1 MNDNDYVLLQN
12 NKDGKY
18 SSLGYSIDST
28 LLNNDNSDNLK
39 GGGLGL
45 LNNLAVPAGL
55 FMINKSVQNNKYNIN
70 NILDNN
76 ILSESLH
83 DRLLKLVSNEKSK
96 VNIKTKKIYNKKK
109 GNKTRRK

>member
-1 MNDNDYVLLQN
+1 MNNNDYVLQK

-18 SSLGYSIDST
+18 SSLGYSIDNT
-28 LLNNDNSDNLK
+28 LLNNSDAGDLK

-55 FMINKSVQNNKYNIN
+55 FMINKSVQNQNYKIN
-70 NILDNN
+70 DMLDNN
-76 ILSESLH
+76 ILNESLH

-96 VNIKTKKIYNKKK
+96 VNIKTKKIYNNKKK
-109 GNKTRRK
+109 NKTRRK

>member
-18 SSLGYSIDST
+18 SSLGYSIDNT
-28 LLNNDNSDNLK
+28 LLNTDNSDNFK

-55 FMINKSVQNNKYNIN
+55 FMINKTVQNHKYNIN

-83 DRLLKLVSNEKSK
+83 DRLLKLVSNDNSKSP
-96 VNIKTKKIYNKKK
+96 IKTKKTYNNKNKK
-109 GNKTRRK
+109 KTRRK